1 MGFGGVPRTRITST
15 LDGYGFHPA
24 RPAFRRPS
32 GSTRCDLPRGRSH
45 ARALL
50 TLSCPFRG
58 VRRSPARSRR
68 PVGRHGGPCNLSWAS
83 AALRH
88 TLGAMERDDRGS
100 NPRPSRSRLEV
111 WLPPAR
117 PLHRPSRRAKR
128 RSVHGLY
135 PSGRSPRARWCPLSG
150 ALPSCRCRPSRRTVR
165 CTRGRG
171 RLQGF
176 VLGTGSC
183 SHRPLRADRRCPPGV
198 PPSRAFSPS
207 VRAQRFGRAAS
218 PRTPLA
224 G

>member
-1 MGFGGVPRTRITST
+1 MASVPFWPSRGVRTGAVDEPPSRGAHRPLVGFGGVPRTRIAST

-88 TLGAMERDDRGS
+88 TLGAMKRDDRGS
-100 NPRPSRSRLEV
+100 TRGPAGRVWRFGYLLRDLSIAPPGARSAGASMGFTLQGVLPVRGGAPSRGPC
-111 WLPPAR
+111 PPVVA
-117 PLHRPSRRAKR
+117 
-128 RSVHGLY
+128 G
-135 PSGRSPRARWCPLSG
+135 PRAAP
-150 ALPSCRCRPSRRTVR
+150 
-165 CTRGRG
+165 
-171 RLQGF
+171 
-176 VLGTGSC
+176 
-183 SHRPLRADRRCPPGV
+183 
-198 PPSRAFSPS
+198 
-207 VRAQRFGRAAS
+207 
-218 PRTPLA
+218 
-224 G
+224 